1 MISNGPGSI
10 PPETPAQP
18 GAAAQVPLPAA
29 APKKNIQLIWISFTL
44 CAGLLTATGYVGSRI
59 LTAKSNAATPP
70 PVTRAAPR
78 VSVAAQATEQA
89 TPPQVREQATPP
101 QVVAPAT
108 ATPAAATVDADDWPL
123 IEPQPGERY
132 IQLAAVNPESAR
144 RYSGDLRRYNLAPRL
159 APGPA
164 PGVLRVVIG
173 PFPDDTSLH
182 TAKAQLEV
190 SGIEHFIRTY

>member
-1 MISNGPGSI
+1 MISIGPGSI

-78 VSVAAQATEQA
+78 VSVAAPPTEQA
-89 TPPQVREQATPP
+89 TPPQEREQATPSP
-101 QVVAPAT
+101 VVA
-108 ATPAAATVDADDWPL
+108 PAAATVAADDWSL